1 LPIADYY
8 FLLASNC
15 SLYFAPRRRVTQK
28 PSGLVRT
35 IGRWSLTALMV
46 NSIVG
51 VSIFKLPADLARN
64 LGGWSPVSCIAA
76 GAGILIIAGS
86 IAEVSSRYEETGGL
100 YLYARDALGRFA
112 GLLVAWMTWLT
123 RIAAP
128 AAAANLVWAY
138 AAGFFPQLAN
148 TEGKFLVLALLL
160 GHLAVFNCLGVKMG
174 KNVSNFFTAVKVG
187 FLLAFLLAGGWALAA
202 RPEMRVAITL
212 PVVSAKTWF
221 ETMLLLV
228 YAYGGFEG
236 ALFVGGES
244 TNPKR
249 DTPIAL
255 LTALAAV
262 CAIYTAVQ
270 YVTIATL
277 PGAGLS
283 ARPLADAAQRFL
295 GSAGGT
301 AIAMAALLS
310 GYGYLSAN
318 VLHAPRITFA
328 LAEQGD
334 FPAFLAAVHKKYRT
348 PYVSILV
355 YAALVF
361 LFAMIG
367 NFEWNALL
375 SAASRLVIYAAMAL
389 AVPILRKRRD
399 AKAQFQLPVPWLF
412 AGLGLLFSVALATQ
426 MGRSEFA
433 VMAATAAIALGNWMV
448 VRKRNPAE
456 ARG

>member
-1 LPIADYY
+1 LTESPH
-8 FLLASNC
+8 
-15 SLYFAPRRRVTQK
+15 
-28 PSGLVRT
+28 GLVRT

-64 LGGWSPVSCIAA
+64 LGGWSPLSCVAA
-76 GAGILIIAGS
+76 GLGILVIAGC

-128 AAAANLVWAY
+128 AAAANLVWTYSAK
-138 AAGFFPQLAN
+138 FFPRLESGA
-148 TEGKFLVLALLL
+148 GKFLVLFLLI
-160 GHLAVFNCLGVKMG
+160 GHLALFNYFGVKMG
-174 KNVSNFFTAVKVG
+174 KNLSNLFTIVKVG
-187 FLLAFLLAGGWALAA
+187 FLLAFVFAGAWALIT
-202 RPEMRVAITL
+202 RPELGVPLAM

-255 LTALAAV
+255 LLALGVV
-262 CAIYTAVQ
+262 CLIYTAVQ

-277 PGAGLS
+277 PEAGMS
-283 ARPLADAAQRFL
+283 ARPLADAARRFI
-295 GSAGGT
+295 GSGGAA
-301 AIAMAALLS
+301 AIAIAALIS

-318 VLHAPRITFA
+318 VLHAPRITYA
-328 LAEQGD
+328 LAEHGD
-334 FPAFLAAVHKKYRT
+334 FPSFFGIVHSKYRT
-348 PYVSILV
+348 PYVSILA
-355 YAALVF
+355 YAVLVF
-361 LFAMIG
+361 IFALIG
-367 NFEWNALL
+367 TFQWNALL
-375 SAASRLVIYAAMAL
+375 SAASRLAIYGAMAL
-389 AVPILRKRRD
+389 AVPILRKRKD
-399 AKAQFQLPVPWLF
+399 GNATFLLPAPYLF
-412 AGLGLLFSVALATQ
+412 AGLGILFSVLLAAR

-433 VMAATAAIALGNWMV
+433 VIGTTSVIALVNWAV
-448 VRKRNPAE
+448 VRR
-456 ARG
+456 

>member
-1 LPIADYY
+1 M
-8 FLLASNC
+8 
-15 SLYFAPRRRVTQK
+15 
-28 PSGLVRT
+28 RT

-64 LGGWSPVSCIAA
+64 LGGWSPLSSMAS
-76 GAGILIIAGS
+76 GAGILIIAGC

-100 YLYARDALGRFA
+100 YLYARDALGRFV

-128 AAAANLVWAY
+128 AAAANLVWSYTAK
-138 AAGFFPQLAN
+138 FFPQLEN
-148 TEGKFLVLALLL
+148 PTGKFLVLLLL
-160 GHLAVFNCLGVKMG
+160 MGHLAVLNCIGVKMG
-174 KNVSNFFTAVKVG
+174 KNLSNFFTAVKVG
-187 FLLAFLLAGGWALAA
+187 FLLAFIAAGAFALAT
-202 RPEMRVAITL
+202 RPELRVGITF
-212 PVVSAKTWF
+212 PAASAKTWF

-255 LTALAAV
+255 LSALVGV
-262 CAIYTAVQ
+262 CLIYTAVQ

-283 ARPLADAAQRFL
+283 ERPLADAAQHFL
-295 GSAGGT
+295 GEAGAA
-301 AIAMAALLS
+301 AIALAALIS

-318 VLHAPRITFA
+318 VLHAPRLTFA
-328 LAEQGD
+328 LAKQGD
-334 FPAFLAAVHKKYRT
+334 FPAFLGIIHPGYRT
-348 PYVSILV
+348 PYISILV
-355 YAALVF
+355 YSALVF
-361 LFAMIG
+361 LFALIG

-375 SAASRLVIYAAMAL
+375 SAASRLAVYIAMAL
-389 AVPILRKRRD
+389 AVPILRNRKD
-399 AKAQFQLPVPWLF
+399 TNAQFLLPLPYVF
-412 AGLGLLFSVALATQ
+412 SGLGVLFSIALATR
-426 MGRSEFA
+426 MGRSEFLVIA
-433 VMAATAAIALGNWMV
+433 VTSGIAFLNWAAV
-448 VRKRNPAE
+448 SKRNAIPV
-456 ARG
+456 RG

>member
-1 LPIADYY
+1 LTERPA
-8 FLLASNC
+8 
-15 SLYFAPRRRVTQK
+15 
-28 PSGLVRT
+28 GLVRT

-64 LGGWSPVSCIAA
+64 LGGWSPLSCVAA
-76 GAGILIIAGS
+76 GAGILIIAGC
-86 IAEVSSRYEETGGL
+86 IAEVSSRYEESGGL

-128 AAAANLVWAY
+128 AAAANLVWTYTAK
-138 AAGFFPQLAN
+138 FFPQLE
-148 TEGKFLVLALLL
+148 TTPGKFLVLAVLL
-160 GHLAVFNCLGVKMG
+160 GHLALFNCLGVKMG
-174 KNVSNFFTAVKVG
+174 KEVSNFFTAVKVG
-187 FLLAFLLAGGWALAA
+187 FLLAFVLAGGWALAA
-202 RPEMRVAITL
+202 RPELRVAIAL

-249 DTPIAL
+249 DTPMAL
-255 LTALAAV
+255 LTALVGV

-295 GSAGGT
+295 GPASAA
-301 AIAMAALLS
+301 AIAMAALIS

-318 VLHAPRITFA
+318 VLHAPRLTFS
-328 LAEQGD
+328 LAEHGD
-334 FPAFLAAVHKKYRT
+334 FPAFLGTVHKKYRT

-375 SAASRLVIYAAMAL
+375 SAVSRLVVYAAMAL
-389 AVPILRKRRD
+389 AVPILRSRRD
-399 AKAQFQLPVPWLF
+399 GKAQFVLPAPRLF

-433 VMAATAAIALGNWMV
+433 IMSATAAIALVNWIV
-448 VRKRNPAE
+448 VRKRTPAE